1 MLYTLNLRDSLST
14 MLMNIL
20 ADRLSTSVLLVAF
33 MIDSVTKYVSTV
45 SLLTTKLK
53 LKHVSI
59 VPTSN
64 VTEALDA
71 ILMVEFPGLESV

>member
-1 MLYTLNLRDSLST
+1 
-14 MLMNIL
+14 MLMNIF

-33 MIDSVTKYVSTV
+33 LIDSATKYVSIV

-59 VPTSN
+59 VPTLN
-64 VTEALDA
+64 VTEVLDA